1 MHILIET
8 DIDWRKRRLISK
20 LYMDQSVKIRL
31 DKGETKCVN
40 IRRKVKRGYCLFP
53 TVFNL
58 HNEYFNETLERYGDF
73 EICGEVVRTVKFAD
87 GLG

>member
-1 MHILIET
+1 MN
-8 DIDWRKRRLISK
+8 
-20 LYMDQSVKIRL
+20 QSVKIRL

-40 IRRKVKRGYCLFP
+40 IRGEVTRGYCLLP
-53 TVFNL
+53 TVLNL
-58 HNEYFNETLERYGDF
+58 DTEYFNETLERYGDF